1 LNSDDKVY
9 SIVNLLYCYIK
20 FSEERSLSS
29 EVRSLIFKVLYEEN
43 LSKFSNFIR
52 LKLLIL
58 LNHEDLRY
66 FLENNELNLL
76 EKILLA
82 SKEISYEDYN
92 WSLNELKEYNYSGF
106 LEWRYELFERLS
118 LKIPSNKLNSRGLR
132 EK

>member
-92 WSLNELKEYNYSGF
+92 
-106 LEWRYELFERLS
+106 
-118 LKIPSNKLNSRGLR
+118 
-132 EK
+132 